1 MVLTAGYC
9 DTEVYSLQKVIR
21 AYCVG
26 KIFKFVPVCVWC
38 VMIVNYINSLIK
50 GRSKITDGDYY
61 VMSCCSFVIVFC
73 YNLYETMSLLHVTNI
88 I

>member
-26 KIFKFVPVCVWC
+26 RFLNLCQFVFDV
-38 VMIVNYINSLIK
+38 S
-50 GRSKITDGDYY
+50 
-61 VMSCCSFVIVFC
+61 
-73 YNLYETMSLLHVTNI
+73 
-88 I
+88 